1 MFSQVRSLGDHFADN
16 NLQGFDFQLLSQQ
29 LCWPGWPL
37 MHHPGKNCRQCTLS
51 IFSSAPSN
59 FSWPQLF
66 PLNICASPPS
76 VEVHPHFC
84 SGCMCVR
91 RALSTITGRF
101 LGKSRAMLTWTVG
114 VCTGSCRI
122 NYISIFKGLYRTRL
136 KDIWRTIITEGQY
149 WSTLT

>member
-16 NLQGFDFQLLSQQ
+16 NLRGFDFQLLSQQ
-29 LCWPGWPL
+29 LCWPGWPS
-37 MHHPGKNCRQCTLS
+37 CTILVKTAGSALS

-101 LGKSRAMLTWTVG
+101 LGKSRAMLTWAVG
-114 VCTGSCRI
+114 VYIGSYGI
-122 NYISIFKGLYRTRL
+122 NYKSFFKGLYRTRL
-136 KDIWRTIITEGQY
+136 KDICRTIITEGQY
-149 WSTLT
+149 RSTLT